1 MDSFLGIGARI
12 IKKLLSTPNLRNFVP
27 FLHLLVAFDNY
38 LLYAVQNWISNRN
51 VEVPEVGENQYRGI
65 SAVEVELR
73 RNWIFTSATPTFR
86 FSK

>member
-1 MDSFLGIGARI
+1 MDFLLGIGARG
-12 IKKLLSTPNLRNFVP
+12 IKTFVSTPNLRIIVP
-27 FLHLLVAFDNY
+27 LLHLLVAFDNCCTPY
-38 LLYAVQNWISNRN
+38 KFGFRKPKCWGPRD
-51 VEVPEVGENQYRGI
+51 ENQYRGI